1 MSKTK
6 LPKLKRKGLNK
17 MNISEIASM
26 IGAVVEG
33 DSSIEIYA
41 VAGIRDAS
49 AGDISFIH
57 NKKYAADAAETQASA
72 VIVPHEWDRPC
83 NGTLLRVDDAD
94 VAFTKV
100 AIALMPPQPQYEP
113 GVHPSAVV
121 GKNVTLAD
129 GVYIG
134 PNVIIEDGVSIGAR
148 SVIMGNVYLALNSK
162 VGEDCKLYPN
172 VSAREN
178 TVIGDRVIIHNGTV
192 VGSDGF
198 GYTVDGAGVRTKI
211 PQIGT
216 VVIGDDVEIGANVA
230 IDRARFGKTVI
241 GKGVKI
247 DNLVQI
253 AHNVVIEDHAVIVAQ
268 AGISGSS
275 VIGKHAIL
283 AGQVGI
289 AGHLKIGAGS
299 VIGAQSGVSKDVPPK
314 SFMLGSPAWPMSKSS
329 RIFAV
334 MSKLP
339 ELKQRLIE
347 LEKAVKSLQG

>member
-1 MSKTK
+1 MK
-6 LPKLKRKGLNK
+6 
-17 MNISEIASM
+17 ISEIASM
-26 IGAVVEG
+26 IDAVVEG
-33 DSSIEIYA
+33 DDSLEISA

-57 NKKYAADAAETQASA
+57 NKKYAADAADTQASA
-72 VIVPHEWDRPC
+72 VIVPKDWDRPC
-83 NGTLLRVDDAD
+83 SATLLRVDDAD

-113 GVHPSAVV
+113 GVDPTAVV
-121 GKNVTLAD
+121 GNKVSFGED
-129 GVYIG
+129 VYVG
-134 PNVIIEDGVSIGAR
+134 PNVIIEDGAKIGAR
-148 SVIMGNVYLALNSK
+148 SVIMGNCYIGLNTQI
-162 VGEDCKLYPN
+162 GADCKLYPS
-172 VSAREN
+172 VCTREN
-178 TVIGDRVIIHNGTV
+178 IVIGDRVIIHNGTV

-198 GYTVDGAGVRTKI
+198 GYTVDEEGVRTKI
-211 PQIGT
+211 PQIGI

-268 AGISGSS
+268 VGISGSS
-275 VIGKHAIL
+275 VIGKHSIL
-283 AGQVGI
+283 AGQVGV
-289 AGHLKIGAGS
+289 AGHLKIGPGS

-314 SFMLGSPAWPMSKSS
+314 SFMLGSPAWPMSKMS
-329 RIFAV
+329 RIYAV

-339 ELKQRLIE
+339 EMKQRLLD
-347 LEKAVKSLQG
+347 LEKKVKGMEG

>member
-1 MSKTK
+1 MK
-6 LPKLKRKGLNK
+6 
-17 MNISEIASM
+17 ISEIASM
-26 IGAVVEG
+26 VGALVEG
-33 DSSIEIYA
+33 DDSLEISA

-72 VIVPHEWDRPC
+72 VIVPKEWDRPC

-100 AIALMPPQPQYEP
+100 AIALMPPQPEYKP
-113 GVHPSAVV
+113 GVDATAVI
-121 GKNVTLAD
+121 GDNVTLGE

-134 PNVIIEDGVSIGAR
+134 PNVIIEAGAVIGDR
-148 SVIMGNVYLALNSK
+148 SVIMGNCYICLNVK
-162 VGEDCKLYPN
+162 IGADCKLYPG
-172 VSAREN
+172 VSTREN
-178 TVIGDRVIIHNGTV
+178 IVIGDRVIIHNGSV
-192 VGSDGF
+192 IGSDGF
-198 GYTVDGAGVRTKI
+198 GYTVDEAGVRTKI
-211 PQIGT
+211 PQIGI

-253 AHNVVIEDHAVIVAQ
+253 AHNVVIEDHAVVVAQ
-268 AGISGSS
+268 VGISGSS
-275 VIGKHAIL
+275 VIGRNSIL

-289 AGHLKIGAGS
+289 AGHLKVGAGS

-339 ELKQRLIE
+339 ELKQRLLD
-347 LEKAVKSLQG
+347 LEKKVKALQG